1 MCGEIEEAVTHVLAA
16 RKMPAQKQYTNWRH
30 DKTAIVIHSGGHYE
44 HLRLERNNKLC
55 YQTPCNRSYNRR
67 SRSCAA
73 SKSRPIYQMRGTDRM
88 F

>member
-55 YQTPCNRSYNRR
+55 YQTPCNQSYN
-67 SRSCAA
+67 
-73 SKSRPIYQMRGTDRM
+73 
-88 F
+88 